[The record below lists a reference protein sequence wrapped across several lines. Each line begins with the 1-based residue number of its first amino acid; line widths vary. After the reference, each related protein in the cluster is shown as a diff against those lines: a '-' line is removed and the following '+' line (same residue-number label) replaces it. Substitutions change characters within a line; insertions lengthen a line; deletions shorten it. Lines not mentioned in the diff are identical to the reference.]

1 MTHDPVIWL
10 VDANMRITWV
20 SHGRYMDVVTG
31 KLLKECLAPESVGDV
46 ASALGRVMLTGQP
59 ETVCYRIYDKTAWC
73 TSVFRSNVANISMAF
88 RSQEI
93 PCLPDELSKRE
104 KEIML
109 LLKKGLRPG
118 EIQRDLGISPST
130 YAEHQKN
137 AMTKTRTDSPAELA
151 VCAALMSLGQYVS
164 RS

>member
-1 MTHDPVIWL
+1 MKHDSIIWL
-10 VDANMRITWV
+10 VDANMKITWI
-20 SHGRYMDVVTG
+20 SHSPYAAKLTG
-31 KLLKECLAPESVGDV
+31 KTLVECLSPAAMLAVFTG
-46 ASALGRVMLTGQP
+46 LGKAMLTGEP
-59 ETVCYRIYDKTAWC
+59 ETLYYRTFDGTAWC
-73 TSVFRSNVANISMAF
+73 TTAFRSSLPNISIVF

-104 KEIML
+104 SEIML
-109 LLKKGLRPG
+109 LLKSGLRPG
-118 EIQRDLGISPST
+118 EIQKRLDISPST